1 MRIFKNTPNVHTCI
15 AGEIINLL
23 TSTQYFDAGEL
34 LEKPIRDYPS
44 IIDSNVVYSI
54 DLEKTCV
61 YYPYGYNYVN
71 NYNKISDKIKE
82 LYGMISE
89 EESQRMYWHMK
100 CDNSS
105 LTVVRTKKKRSSLE
119 YILKNYKLANFY
131 PGFGYTE
138 SGSKYGTF
146 MRDCGIFVDTSD
158 LTHLEHNSVTFEV
171 NEKLFPSTKNII
183 NNKVLMS
190 DLSNPIA
197 FELNLRKNSKR
208 LRRRF
213 IHKKIVHVSYDSIPG
228 LNTLQKCCDCKSLL
242 YGDNYVF
249 QGNIAKSNMNERIV
263 VCPLCTH
270 YSSNYDINYFSV
282 FTVTYPKSIHDA
294 IDLIHTDTKADIL
307 HAIVEKRKYFTFED
321 IDFIVAGSSEGRY
334 IITQKPYDFAI
345 SEAFKW
351 YKDHKIVTLVTC

>member
-1 MRIFKNTPNVHTCI
+1 MRIFKNTPNVHKCV

-34 LEKPIRDYPS
+34 LEKPIREYPS
-44 IIDSNVVYSI
+44 ITDGNVVYSV

-61 YYPYGYNYVN
+61 YYPYGYNYKN
-71 NYNKISDKIKE
+71 DSNEIFTKIKE

-89 EESQRMYWHMK
+89 EESQRMYWRME

-105 LTVVRTKKKRSSLE
+105 LTVVRTKKNRSSLDH
-119 YILKNYKLANFY
+119 ILKNYKLANFS
-131 PGFGYTE
+131 PEFGYTK

-171 NEKLFPSTKNII
+171 DEKLFPSTKNII
-183 NNKVLMS
+183 DSKVSLNG
-190 DLSNPIA
+190 LSNPIA
-197 FELNLRKNSKR
+197 FELTSRANGKR
-208 LRRRF
+208 LRYRS
-213 IHKKIVHVSYDSIPG
+213 IHKRIVHVPYDSIPG
-228 LNTLQKCCDCKSLL
+228 LNTLQKCHDCKSLL

-249 QGNIAKSNMNERIV
+249 QGNIATSNMNERIV
-263 VCPLCTH
+263 VCPLCVH
-270 YSSNYDINYFSV
+270 YSYSHDINYFSV
-282 FTVTYPKSIHDA
+282 FSVTYPKSVHDA

-307 HAIVEKRKYFTFED
+307 HAVMEKRKYFTFED

-351 YKDHKIVTLVTC
+351 YQGHKIVTLS